1 LSIVDWLHRK
11 AAENAHNEIL
21 AFLLM
26 VLGVDLLLGGLL
38 VVVIVVGQLDWLFV
52 FPYVPLQAMSAYFGL
67 ILTVAGFVVLCAG
80 FVLTVYYDR
89 KRSWCTREIERS
101 SVLKRRRTS
110 VKTVNQILEEY
121 MGKRRKRSN

>member
-1 LSIVDWLHRK
+1 
-11 AAENAHNEIL
+11 
-21 AFLLM
+21 M
-26 VLGVDLLLGGLL
+26 VLGVDLFVGGLL

-52 FPYVPLQAMSAYFGL
+52 FPYVPLQARSAYLGL

-89 KRSWCTREIERS
+89 KRSWCTGEIERS

-121 MGKRRKRSN
+121 MGTRRKRSN